1 MVIRPIIQ
9 VLSSPSLGNSEEA
22 AVILS
27 VLAMRVPVGNEAVYR
42 EFELVPRGKNM
53 PIDSGKFTPWF
64 TAVSVQL
71 SERGRLGT
79 IVGAGQ
85 SARDINQIE
94 RKGEGAF
101 ISYCVSVQVHPDD
114 VELTLLQRGHLM
126 FINILL
132 CFEDR
137 KGDPFPALPVR
148 VARRMEMQRCGLAE
162 VIAKLSKFASQDA
175 QLAEELEKFHDR
187 EAIDREDEIMDQD
200 RQLLQDLENP
210 LDLCR
215 TIVDQLGESRARD
228 YFLSSLRQT
237 LLMTTKREPQQ
248 RMRYFQ
254 IINELIQGVVLDQ
267 EPGFDRDI
275 TDLMN
280 IPIQRVFG
288 RYEEADKVEQ
298 AERQIQERNMQIL
311 RLERERDK
319 LKTELDGV
327 EGGLINQL
335 KKEKLDL
342 EGKLRTS
349 RGVSEGLQH
358 DCNKLKQEYEERI
371 QDLEATIDELE
382 RRIMELLSMLKQSQ
396 NLDDLLDAK
405 SIHGYNRKELYA
417 ELEKERDRYHARQQ
431 LEGRTG
437 LAASRRIASS
447 RLLSS
452 REATRAIS
460 SDSSEI
466 ESDQDEVEEDNAF
479 VDADVESG
487 HIMVANRGAWAQGE
501 KRALQHKAKSRK
513 EVTSTSQF
521 VDADDDKVRA
531 HEALATLA
539 SGESASVGR
548 PLTDSS

>member
-1 MVIRPIIQ
+1 
-9 VLSSPSLGNSEEA
+9 
-22 AVILS
+22 
-27 VLAMRVPVGNEAVYR
+27 
-42 EFELVPRGKNM
+42 
-53 PIDSGKFTPWF
+53 
-64 TAVSVQL
+64 
-71 SERGRLGT
+71 
-79 IVGAGQ
+79 
-85 SARDINQIE
+85 
-94 RKGEGAF
+94 
-101 ISYCVSVQVHPDD
+101 
-114 VELTLLQRGHLM
+114 M

-132 CFEDR
+132 CCEDR
-137 KGDPFPALPVR
+137 KGEPFPALPVR
-148 VARRMEMQRCGLAE
+148 VARRMEMQRCGLGD
-162 VIAKLSKFASQDA
+162 VIDRLAKFASQDA

-200 RQLLQDLENP
+200 RQLLQNLEDP
-210 LDLCR
+210 IDLCK
-215 TIVDQLGESRARD
+215 TIVDQLGQGRARD
-228 YFLSSLRQT
+228 FFLSSLRQT
-237 LLMTTKREPQQ
+237 LLMTKREPQQ

-254 IINELIQGVVLDQ
+254 IINELVQGVVLDQ
-267 EPGFDRDI
+267 EPGYDRDI

-298 AERQIQERNMQIL
+298 AEKQIQERNLQIL

-358 DCNKLKQEYEERI
+358 DLNKLKQEYEERI

-382 RRIMELLSMLKQSQ
+382 RRIMELLAMLEQSQ
-396 NLDDLLDAK
+396 NLDDLLSLK
-405 SIHGYNRKELYA
+405 STHGYNRKELYS

-431 LEGRTG
+431 LEGRTGPG

-460 SDSSEI
+460 ESSE
-466 ESDQDEVEEDNAF
+466 ESDLDDVDQENVFE
-479 VDADVESG
+479 DADVDSS
-487 HIMVANRGAWAQGE
+487 HIMVANRGAWVQGQ
-501 KRALQHKAKSRK
+501 KRALQQKPKSRK

-539 SGESASVGR
+539 SGESASVSRHGNI
-548 PLTDSS
+548 DFIY